1 VKVRSP
7 AAEWSSAGSLD
18 PGRSRAQAP
27 PTGSPVF
34 HVKHDYSAQLEG
46 LSEDQIARLR
56 ALEDLLRRRAI
67 PLGMISRADGST
79 LFDRHV
85 LDSLRARRCLRAD
98 DRLLADI
105 GSGAGLPGLPLA
117 IARPDVH
124 VALIEQRRKRAAFL
138 ELAVEELG
146 LSSVSVFA
154 GPVEQY
160 RREADVAFARA
171 LAPAQ
176 TAWKLAARILRPS
189 GRLVYFAGTS
199 WASSEAQEL
208 TGRWIS
214 TEIVAQGGVAGQGPL
229 VMMWRTPQ
237 PRDEE

>member
-1 VKVRSP
+1 MRP
-7 AAEWSSAGSLD
+7 PAGS
-18 PGRSRAQAP
+18 PSRP
-27 PTGSPVF
+27 SPVF

-67 PLGMISRADGST
+67 PLGMIARADGSS

-85 LDSLRARRCLRAD
+85 LDSLRARRCLGPD
-98 DRLLADI
+98 DHLLADI

-124 VALIEQRRKRAAFL
+124 VALIEQRGKRAAFL

-146 LSSVSVFA
+146 LSSVSVFT

-160 RREADVAFARA
+160 RREADVACARA
-171 LAPAQ
+171 LAPPQ
-176 TAWKLAARILRPS
+176 VAWNLAAPILRPG
-189 GRLVYFAGTS
+189 GRLVYFAGAS

-208 TGRWIS
+208 TGRRIS
-214 TEIVAQGGVAGQGPL
+214 TEIVAQGRVAGEGPL
-229 VMMWRTPQ
+229 VMMWRTAE